1 MNIYKMVTSVS
12 QSVSEVVPLML
23 ASSNLS
29 RLSGG
34 AIKLGLTLN
43 TQYVNVTGRKKEG
56 GGGSRIRFNL
66 NEP

>member
-56 GGGSRIRFNL
+56 VGGGA
-66 NEP
+66 E

>member
-1 MNIYKMVTSVS
+1 MNIHKMVTSVS

-43 TQYVNVTGRKKEG
+43 TQYVNVTGRKKG
-56 GGGSRIRFNL
+56 GGGGQNKI
-66 NEP
+66 